1 MGYQFKPPSVAMNK
15 PGVILI
21 TILLIVMILSIISV
35 QISKNFYI
43 SLKREAYLDFKN
55 LSHQMLM
62 SSEKQAIKS
71 LQKNI
76 KPFQSKL
83 TLNDS
88 ILNNKFYFQNALM
101 LLEVS
106 VLDASNC
113 FNLNSLFKPSG
124 NSYEIRPL
132 YKAWLNRYLK
142 LKQFSEADIESF
154 IDQLVD
160 WVDRDNQPLNF
171 GAENYFYIGPASKIS
186 QFTPKR
192 LLVDISEIN
201 NFPIME
207 RMDYRDL
214 ITNLCVLP
222 NRNNQ
227 IININSLVQSDSLLI
242 AAFFDEE
249 NLEYTSSQ
257 ILNMPKNG
265 YDDVNVFID
274 QFNQASKFP
283 SQVLSI
289 NSQTFRLQSDIINEN
304 FSANLE
310 TLVILDISNS
320 AEVIRRTFNF

>member
-1 MGYQFKPPSVAMNK
+1 MNK

-21 TILLIVMILSIISV
+21 TTLLIVMILSIISM

-76 KPFQSKL
+76 KLFQSKL

-88 ILNNKFYFQNALM
+88 LLNNKFYFQNDLM
-101 LLEVS
+101 VLEVS

-132 YKAWLNRYLK
+132 YKAWLKRYLK
-142 LKQFSEADIESF
+142 LKQFNEADIESF

-160 WVDRDNQPLNF
+160 WVDHDNQPLNF

-227 IININSLVQSDSLLI
+227 TININSLVQSDSLLI

-249 NLEYTSSQ
+249 NLEYTASQ

>member
-1 MGYQFKPPSVAMNK
+1 MNK

-21 TILLIVMILSIISV
+21 TTLLIVMILSIISV

-71 LQKNI
+71 LQKNV

-88 ILNNKFYFQNALM
+88 LLNNKFYFQNDLM
-101 LLEVS
+101 VLEVS

-132 YKAWLNRYLK
+132 YKAWLKRYLK
-142 LKQFSEADIESF
+142 LKQFNEADIESF

-207 RMDYRDL
+207 RVDYRDL
-214 ITNLCVLP
+214 IANLCVLP

-249 NLEYTSSQ
+249 NLEYTASQ

-320 AEVIRRTFNF
+320 AEVLSRTFNF

>member
-1 MGYQFKPPSVAMNK
+1 MNK

-21 TILLIVMILSIISV
+21 TTLLIVMILSIISM

-76 KPFQSKL
+76 KSFQSKL

-88 ILNNKFYFQNALM
+88 LLNNKFYFQNDLM
-101 LLEVS
+101 VLEVS

-132 YKAWLNRYLK
+132 YKAWLKRYLK
-142 LKQFSEADIESF
+142 LKQFNEADIESF

-160 WVDRDNQPLNF
+160 WVDHDNQPLNF
-171 GAENYFYIGPASKIS
+171 GAENYFYIGPSSKIS

-207 RMDYRDL
+207 RVDYWDL
-214 ITNLCVLP
+214 IANLCVLP

-320 AEVIRRTFNF
+320 AEVLSRTFNF

>member
-1 MGYQFKPPSVAMNK
+1 MNK

-21 TILLIVMILSIISV
+21 TTLLIVMILSIISV

-76 KPFQSKL
+76 KSFQSKL

-88 ILNNKFYFQNALM
+88 LLNNKFYFQNDLM
-101 LLEVS
+101 VLEVS

-124 NSYEIRPL
+124 KSYEIRPL
-132 YKAWLNRYLK
+132 YKAWLKRYLK
-142 LKQFSEADIESF
+142 LKQFNEADIESF

-207 RMDYRDL
+207 RVDYRDL

-249 NLEYTSSQ
+249 NLEYTASQ

-320 AEVIRRTFNF
+320 AEVLSRTFNF

>member
-1 MGYQFKPPSVAMNK
+1 MNK

-21 TILLIVMILSIISV
+21 TTLLIVMILSIISV

-76 KPFQSKL
+76 KSFQSKL

-88 ILNNKFYFQNALM
+88 ILNNKFYFQNDLM
-101 LLEVS
+101 VLEVS

-132 YKAWLNRYLK
+132 YKAWLKRYLK
-142 LKQFSEADIESF
+142 LKQFNEADIESF
-154 IDQLVD
+154 IDQLID

-207 RMDYRDL
+207 RVDYMDL

-222 NRNNQ
+222 NKNNQ

-249 NLEYTSSQ
+249 NLEYTASQ

-265 YDDVNVFID
+265 YDDANVFID

-320 AEVIRRTFNF
+320 AEVISRTFNF

>member
-1 MGYQFKPPSVAMNK
+1 MNK

-21 TILLIVMILSIISV
+21 TTLLIVMILSIISM

-76 KPFQSKL
+76 KLFQSKL

-88 ILNNKFYFQNALM
+88 LLNNKFYFQNDLM

-132 YKAWLNRYLK
+132 YKAWLKRYLK
-142 LKQFSEADIESF
+142 LKQFNEADIESF
-154 IDQLVD
+154 IDQLID

-227 IININSLVQSDSLLI
+227 TININSLVQSDSLLI

-249 NLEYTSSQ
+249 NLEYTASQ

>member
-1 MGYQFKPPSVAMNK
+1 MNK

-242 AAFFDEE
+242 AAFFDEK
-249 NLEYTSSQ
+249 NLEYTASQ

-265 YDDVNVFID
+265 YDDANVFIE
-274 QFNQASKFP
+274 QFNQPSKFP

-320 AEVIRRTFNF
+320 AEVLSRTFNF

>member
-1 MGYQFKPPSVAMNK
+1 MTK

-21 TILLIVMILSIISV
+21 TTLLIVMILSIISM

-62 SSEKQAIKS
+62 SSEKQAIQS

-76 KPFQSKL
+76 ELFQSKL
-83 TLNDS
+83 TLNDPL
-88 ILNNKFYFQNALM
+88 LNNKFYFQNDLM
-101 LLEVS
+101 NLELS
-106 VLDASNC
+106 VIDASNC
-113 FNLNSLFKPSG
+113 FNLNSLFKPSD

-132 YKAWLNRYLK
+132 YQGWLERYLK
-142 LKQFSEADIESF
+142 LKQVNEADAESF
-154 IDQLVD
+154 IDQLID

-171 GAENYFYIGPASKIS
+171 GAENYFYIGPASRIS

-201 NFPIME
+201 NFPIMAI
-207 RMDYRDL
+207 MDYKDL
-214 ITNLCVLP
+214 ISNLCVLP

-242 AAFFDEE
+242 ASFFDEE
-249 NLEYTSSQ
+249 NLEYTASQ

-274 QFNQASKFP
+274 QFIQVANFP
-283 SQVLSI
+283 SQVLST
-289 NSQTFRLQSDIINEN
+289 NSKTFKLHSDIMNEN

-320 AEVIRRTFNF
+320 AQVISRTFNF

>member
-1 MGYQFKPPSVAMNK
+1 MNK

-21 TILLIVMILSIISV
+21 TTLLIVMILSIISM

-76 KPFQSKL
+76 KSFQSKL

-88 ILNNKFYFQNALM
+88 LLNNKFYFQNDLM

-132 YKAWLNRYLK
+132 YKAWLKRYLK
-142 LKQFSEADIESF
+142 LKQFNEADIESF

-160 WVDRDNQPLNF
+160 WVDHDNQPLNF

-227 IININSLVQSDSLLI
+227 TININSLVQSDSLLI

-249 NLEYTSSQ
+249 NLEYTASQ

-265 YDDVNVFID
+265 YDDANVFID

-320 AEVIRRTFNF
+320 AEVLSRTFNF

>member
-1 MGYQFKPPSVAMNK
+1 MNK

-21 TILLIVMILSIISV
+21 TTLLIVMILSIISV

-88 ILNNKFYFQNALM
+88 LLNNKFYFQNDLM
-101 LLEVS
+101 VLEVS

-132 YKAWLNRYLK
+132 YKAWLKRYLK
-142 LKQFSEADIESF
+142 LKQFNEADIESF

-160 WVDRDNQPLNF
+160 WVDHDNQPLNF
-171 GAENYFYIGPASKIS
+171 GAENYFYIGPTSKIS

-214 ITNLCVLP
+214 ITSLCVLP

>member
-1 MGYQFKPPSVAMNK
+1 MNK

-21 TILLIVMILSIISV
+21 TTLLIVMILSIISM

-76 KPFQSKL
+76 KLFQSKL

-88 ILNNKFYFQNALM
+88 LLNNKFYFQNDLM

-132 YKAWLNRYLK
+132 YKTWLKRYLT
-142 LKQFSEADIESF
+142 LKQFNEADIESF

-249 NLEYTSSQ
+249 NLEYTASQ

-320 AEVIRRTFNF
+320 AEVLSRTFNF

>member
-1 MGYQFKPPSVAMNK
+1 MNK
-15 PGVILI
+15 PGIILI
-21 TILLIVMILSIISV
+21 TTLLIVMILSIISV

-76 KPFQSKL
+76 KSFQSKL

-88 ILNNKFYFQNALM
+88 LLNNKFYFQNDLM
-101 LLEVS
+101 ILEVS
-106 VLDASNC
+106 ILDASNC

-132 YKAWLNRYLK
+132 YKAWLKRYLK
-142 LKQFSEADIESF
+142 LKQFNEADIESF

-207 RMDYRDL
+207 RVDYRDL
-214 ITNLCVLP
+214 ITNLCVFP

-249 NLEYTSSQ
+249 NLEYIASQ

-310 TLVILDISNS
+310 TLVILDNSNS
-320 AEVIRRTFNF
+320 AEVLGRTFNF

>member
-1 MGYQFKPPSVAMNK
+1 MNK

-21 TILLIVMILSIISV
+21 TTLLIVMILSIISV

-76 KPFQSKL
+76 KSFQSKL

-88 ILNNKFYFQNALM
+88 LLNNKFYFQNDLM

-132 YKAWLNRYLK
+132 YKAWLKRYLK
-142 LKQFSEADIESF
+142 LKQFNEADIESF

-207 RMDYRDL
+207 RVDYRDL
-214 ITNLCVLP
+214 ITNLCVFP

-227 IININSLVQSDSLLI
+227 IININSLVQGDSLLI

-249 NLEYTSSQ
+249 NLEYIASQ

-274 QFNQASKFP
+274 QFKQASKFP

-289 NSQTFRLQSDIINEN
+289 NSQTFILQSDIINEN

-310 TLVILDISNS
+310 TLVILDNSNS
-320 AEVIRRTFNF
+320 AEVLGRTFNF

>member
-1 MGYQFKPPSVAMNK
+1 MNK

-21 TILLIVMILSIISV
+21 TTLLIVMILSIISV

-62 SSEKQAIKS
+62 SSEKQAIRS

-76 KPFQSKL
+76 KSFQSKL

-88 ILNNKFYFQNALM
+88 ILNNKFYFQNDLM
-101 LLEVS
+101 VLEVS

-132 YKAWLNRYLK
+132 YKAWLKRYLK
-142 LKQFSEADIESF
+142 LKQFNEADIESF

-249 NLEYTSSQ
+249 NLEYTASQ

-265 YDDVNVFID
+265 YDDANVFID

-289 NSQTFRLQSDIINEN
+289 NSQTFKLQSDIINEN

-320 AEVIRRTFNF
+320 AEVISRTFNF

>member
-1 MGYQFKPPSVAMNK
+1 MNK

-21 TILLIVMILSIISV
+21 TTLLIVMILSIISV

-88 ILNNKFYFQNALM
+88 LLNNKFYFQNDLM
-101 LLEVS
+101 VLEVS

-132 YKAWLNRYLK
+132 YKAWLKRYLK
-142 LKQFSEADIESF
+142 LKQFNEADIESF
-154 IDQLVD
+154 IDQLID

-227 IININSLVQSDSLLI
+227 TININSLVQSDSLLI

-249 NLEYTSSQ
+249 NLEYTASQ

-320 AEVIRRTFNF
+320 AEVLSRTFNF

>member
-1 MGYQFKPPSVAMNK
+1 MNK

-21 TILLIVMILSIISV
+21 TTLLIVMILSIISV

-76 KPFQSKL
+76 KSFQSKL

-88 ILNNKFYFQNALM
+88 LLNNKFYFQNDLM
-101 LLEVS
+101 ILEVS

-132 YKAWLNRYLK
+132 YKAWLKRYLK
-142 LKQFSEADIESF
+142 LKQFNEADIESF

-207 RMDYRDL
+207 RVDYRDL
-214 ITNLCVLP
+214 ITNLCVFP

-242 AAFFDEE
+242 AAFFNEE
-249 NLEYTSSQ
+249 NLEYIASQ

-289 NSQTFRLQSDIINEN
+289 NSQTFILQSDIINEN

-310 TLVILDISNS
+310 TLVILDNSNS
-320 AEVIRRTFNF
+320 AEVLGRTFNF

>member
-1 MGYQFKPPSVAMNK
+1 MNK

-21 TILLIVMILSIISV
+21 TTLLIVMILSIISV

-76 KPFQSKL
+76 KSFQSKL

-88 ILNNKFYFQNALM
+88 LLNNKFYFQNDLM
-101 LLEVS
+101 ILEVS

-132 YKAWLNRYLK
+132 YKAWLKRYLK
-142 LKQFSEADIESF
+142 LKQFNEADIESF

-207 RMDYRDL
+207 RVDYRDL
-214 ITNLCVLP
+214 ITNLCVFP

-249 NLEYTSSQ
+249 NLEYIASQ

-320 AEVIRRTFNF
+320 AEVLSRTFNF

>member
-1 MGYQFKPPSVAMNK
+1 MNK

-21 TILLIVMILSIISV
+21 TTLLIVMILSIISV

-88 ILNNKFYFQNALM
+88 LLNNKFYFQNDLM
-101 LLEVS
+101 VLEVS

-132 YKAWLNRYLK
+132 YKAWLKRYLK
-142 LKQFSEADIESF
+142 LKQFNEADIESF

-160 WVDRDNQPLNF
+160 WVDHDNQPLNF
-171 GAENYFYIGPASKIS
+171 GAENYFYIGPSSKIS

>member
-1 MGYQFKPPSVAMNK
+1 MNK

-21 TILLIVMILSIISV
+21 TTLLIVMILSIISM

-88 ILNNKFYFQNALM
+88 LLNNKFYFQNDLM

-132 YKAWLNRYLK
+132 YKAWLKRYLK
-142 LKQFSEADIESF
+142 LKQFNEADIESF
-154 IDQLVD
+154 IDQLID

-207 RMDYRDL
+207 RMDFRDL

-249 NLEYTSSQ
+249 NLEYTASQ

-320 AEVIRRTFNF
+320 AEVLSRTFNF

>member
-1 MGYQFKPPSVAMNK
+1 MNK

-21 TILLIVMILSIISV
+21 TTLLIVMILSIISV

-71 LQKNI
+71 LQKNV

-88 ILNNKFYFQNALM
+88 LLNNKFYFQNDLM
-101 LLEVS
+101 VLEVS

-132 YKAWLNRYLK
+132 HKAWLKRYLK
-142 LKQFSEADIESF
+142 LKQFNEADIESF

-207 RMDYRDL
+207 RVDYRDL
-214 ITNLCVLP
+214 IANLCVLP

-249 NLEYTSSQ
+249 NLEYIASQ

-289 NSQTFRLQSDIINEN
+289 NSQTFILQSDIINEN

-320 AEVIRRTFNF
+320 AEVLSRTFNF

>member
-1 MGYQFKPPSVAMNK
+1 MNK

-21 TILLIVMILSIISV
+21 TTLLIVMILSIISM

-88 ILNNKFYFQNALM
+88 LLNNKFYFQNDLM

-132 YKAWLNRYLK
+132 YKAWLKRYLK
-142 LKQFSEADIESF
+142 LKQFNEADIESF
-154 IDQLVD
+154 IDQLID
-160 WVDRDNQPLNF
+160 WVDLDNQPLNF

-214 ITNLCVLP
+214 IANLCVLP
-222 NRNNQ
+222 NKNNQ
-227 IININSLVQSDSLLI
+227 IININSLVQGDSLLI

-249 NLEYTSSQ
+249 NLEYTASQ

-265 YDDVNVFID
+265 YDDANVFID
-274 QFNQASKFP
+274 QFNQRSKFP

-289 NSQTFRLQSDIINEN
+289 NSQTFRLRSDIINEK

-320 AEVIRRTFNF
+320 AEVISRTFNF

>member
-1 MGYQFKPPSVAMNK
+1 MNK

-21 TILLIVMILSIISV
+21 TTLLIVMILSIISV

-71 LQKNI
+71 LQKNV

-88 ILNNKFYFQNALM
+88 LLNNKFYFQNDLM
-101 LLEVS
+101 VLEVS

-132 YKAWLNRYLK
+132 YKAWLKRYLK
-142 LKQFSEADIESF
+142 LKQFNEADIESF

-160 WVDRDNQPLNF
+160 WVDHDNQPLNF
-171 GAENYFYIGPASKIS
+171 GAENYFYIGPSSKIS

-214 ITNLCVLP
+214 ITSLCVLP

-320 AEVIRRTFNF
+320 AEVLSRTFNF

>member
-1 MGYQFKPPSVAMNK
+1 MTK

-21 TILLIVMILSIISV
+21 TTLLIVMILSIISV

-76 KPFQSKL
+76 KLFQSKL

-88 ILNNKFYFQNALM
+88 LLNNKFYFQNDLM
-101 LLEVS
+101 ILEVS

-132 YKAWLNRYLK
+132 YKAWLKRYLK
-142 LKQFSEADIESF
+142 LKQFNEADIESF

-214 ITNLCVLP
+214 ITNLCVFP

-249 NLEYTSSQ
+249 NLEYITSQ

-289 NSQTFRLQSDIINEN
+289 NSQTFILQSDIINEN

-310 TLVILDISNS
+310 TLVILDNSNS
-320 AEVIRRTFNF
+320 AEVLGRTFNF

>member
-1 MGYQFKPPSVAMNK
+1 MNK

-21 TILLIVMILSIISV
+21 TTLLIVMILSIISV

-76 KPFQSKL
+76 KSFQSKL

-88 ILNNKFYFQNALM
+88 LLNNKFYFQNDLM
-101 LLEVS
+101 ILEVS

-132 YKAWLNRYLK
+132 YKAWLKRYLK
-142 LKQFSEADIESF
+142 LKQFNEADIESF

-207 RMDYRDL
+207 RVDYRDL
-214 ITNLCVLP
+214 ITNLCVFP

-249 NLEYTSSQ
+249 NLEYIASQ

-310 TLVILDISNS
+310 TLVILDNSNS
-320 AEVIRRTFNF
+320 AEVLSRTFNF

>member
-1 MGYQFKPPSVAMNK
+1 MNK

-21 TILLIVMILSIISV
+21 TTLLIVMILSIISV

-76 KPFQSKL
+76 KSFQLKL

-88 ILNNKFYFQNALM
+88 LLNNKFYFQNDLM
-101 LLEVS
+101 ILEVS

-113 FNLNSLFKPSG
+113 FNLNSLFNPSG

-132 YKAWLNRYLK
+132 YKAWLKRYLK
-142 LKQFSEADIESF
+142 LKQFNEADIESF

-207 RMDYRDL
+207 RIDYRDL

-249 NLEYTSSQ
+249 NLEYTASQ

-265 YDDVNVFID
+265 YDDANVFID

-289 NSQTFRLQSDIINEN
+289 NSQTFKLQSDIINEN

-320 AEVIRRTFNF
+320 AEVISRTFNF

>member
-1 MGYQFKPPSVAMNK
+1 MNK

-21 TILLIVMILSIISV
+21 TTLLIVMILSIISV

-62 SSEKQAIKS
+62 SSEQQAIKS

-76 KPFQSKL
+76 KSFQSKL

-88 ILNNKFYFQNALM
+88 LLNNKFYFQNDLM
-101 LLEVS
+101 VLEVS

-132 YKAWLNRYLK
+132 YKAWLKRYLK
-142 LKQFSEADIESF
+142 LKQFNEADIESF

-207 RMDYRDL
+207 RVDYRDL
-214 ITNLCVLP
+214 IANLCVLP

-249 NLEYTSSQ
+249 NLEYTASQ

-310 TLVILDISNS
+310 TLVILDNSNS
-320 AEVIRRTFNF
+320 AEVLSRTFNF

>member
-1 MGYQFKPPSVAMNK
+1 MNK

-21 TILLIVMILSIISV
+21 TTLLIVMILSIISV

-76 KPFQSKL
+76 KLFQSKL

-88 ILNNKFYFQNALM
+88 LLNNKFYFQNDLM
-101 LLEVS
+101 VLEVS

-132 YKAWLNRYLK
+132 YKAWLKRYLK
-142 LKQFSEADIESF
+142 LKQFNEADIESF

-160 WVDRDNQPLNF
+160 WVDHDNQPLNF
-171 GAENYFYIGPASKIS
+171 GAENYFYIGPSSKIS

-320 AEVIRRTFNF
+320 AEVLSRTFNF

>member
-1 MGYQFKPPSVAMNK
+1 MNK

-21 TILLIVMILSIISV
+21 TTLLIVMILSIISV

-76 KPFQSKL
+76 KLFQSKL

-88 ILNNKFYFQNALM
+88 LLNNKFYFQNDLM
-101 LLEVS
+101 VLEVS

-113 FNLNSLFKPSG
+113 FNLNSLFKPLG

-132 YKAWLNRYLK
+132 YKAWLKRYLK
-142 LKQFSEADIESF
+142 LKQFNEADIESF
-154 IDQLVD
+154 IDQLID

-207 RMDYRDL
+207 RMDFRDL

-320 AEVIRRTFNF
+320 AEVLSRTFNF

>member
-1 MGYQFKPPSVAMNK
+1 MNK

-21 TILLIVMILSIISV
+21 TTLLIVMILSIISM

-76 KPFQSKL
+76 KLFQSKL

-88 ILNNKFYFQNALM
+88 LLNNKFYFQNDLM

-132 YKAWLNRYLK
+132 YKAWLKRYLK
-142 LKQFSEADIESF
+142 LKQFNEADIESF
-154 IDQLVD
+154 IDQLID

-192 LLVDISEIN
+192 LLVDISEVN
-201 NFPIME
+201 NFPILE

-227 IININSLVQSDSLLI
+227 IININSLVQSDALLI

-249 NLEYTSSQ
+249 NLEYTTSQ

-274 QFNQASKFP
+274 QFTQAANFP
-283 SQVLSI
+283 SQVLST
-289 NSQTFRLQSDIINEN
+289 NSKTFKLQSDIMNEN

-320 AEVIRRTFNF
+320 AEVISRTFNF

>member
-1 MGYQFKPPSVAMNK
+1 MNK

-21 TILLIVMILSIISV
+21 TTLLIVMILSIISV

-76 KPFQSKL
+76 KSFQSKL

-88 ILNNKFYFQNALM
+88 LLNNKFYFQNDLM
-101 LLEVS
+101 ILEVS

-132 YKAWLNRYLK
+132 YKAWLKRYLK
-142 LKQFSEADIESF
+142 LKQFNEADIESF

-207 RMDYRDL
+207 RVDYRDL
-214 ITNLCVLP
+214 ITNLCVFP

-249 NLEYTSSQ
+249 NLEYIASQ

-274 QFNQASKFP
+274 QFNQASKFS

-310 TLVILDISNS
+310 TLVILDNSNS
-320 AEVIRRTFNF
+320 AEVLGRTFNF

>member
-1 MGYQFKPPSVAMNK
+1 MNK

-21 TILLIVMILSIISV
+21 TTLLIVMILSIISV

-76 KPFQSKL
+76 KSFQSKL

-88 ILNNKFYFQNALM
+88 LLNNKFYFQNDLM
-101 LLEVS
+101 ILEVS

-132 YKAWLNRYLK
+132 YKAWLKRYLK
-142 LKQFSEADIESF
+142 LKQFNEADIESF

-207 RMDYRDL
+207 RVDYRDL
-214 ITNLCVLP
+214 ITNLCVFP

-249 NLEYTSSQ
+249 NLEYIASQ

-289 NSQTFRLQSDIINEN
+289 NSQTFILQSDIINEN

-320 AEVIRRTFNF
+320 AEVLRSHI

>member
-1 MGYQFKPPSVAMNK
+1 MNK

-21 TILLIVMILSIISV
+21 TTLLIVMILSIISV

-76 KPFQSKL
+76 KSFQSKL

-88 ILNNKFYFQNALM
+88 LLNNKFYFQNDLM
-101 LLEVS
+101 VLEVS

-132 YKAWLNRYLK
+132 YKAWLKRYLK
-142 LKQFSEADIESF
+142 LKQFNEADIESF

-207 RMDYRDL
+207 RVDYRDL

-249 NLEYTSSQ
+249 NLEYTASQ

-320 AEVIRRTFNF
+320 AEVLSRTFNF

>member
-1 MGYQFKPPSVAMNK
+1 MNK

-21 TILLIVMILSIISV
+21 TTLLIVMILSIISV

-76 KPFQSKL
+76 KLFQSKL

-88 ILNNKFYFQNALM
+88 LLNNKFYFQNDLM

-132 YKAWLNRYLK
+132 YKAWLKRYLK
-142 LKQFSEADIESF
+142 LKQFNEADIESF

-160 WVDRDNQPLNF
+160 WVDHDNQPLNF

-227 IININSLVQSDSLLI
+227 TININSLVQSDSLLI

-320 AEVIRRTFNF
+320 AEVLSRTFNF

>member
-1 MGYQFKPPSVAMNK
+1 MNK

-21 TILLIVMILSIISV
+21 TTLLIVMILSIISV

-76 KPFQSKL
+76 KLFQSKL

-88 ILNNKFYFQNALM
+88 LLNNKFYFQNDLM

-132 YKAWLNRYLK
+132 YKAWLKRYLK
-142 LKQFSEADIESF
+142 LKQFNEADIESF

-160 WVDRDNQPLNF
+160 WVDHDNQPLNF

-249 NLEYTSSQ
+249 NLEYTASQ

-320 AEVIRRTFNF
+320 AEVLSRTFNF

>member
-1 MGYQFKPPSVAMNK
+1 MNK

-21 TILLIVMILSIISV
+21 TTLLIVMILSIISV
-35 QISKNFYI
+35 QISKKFYI

-76 KPFQSKL
+76 KSFQSKL

-88 ILNNKFYFQNALM
+88 LLNNKFYFQNDLM
-101 LLEVS
+101 ILEVS

-132 YKAWLNRYLK
+132 YKAWLKRYLK
-142 LKQFSEADIESF
+142 LKQFNEADIESF

-207 RMDYRDL
+207 RVDYRDL
-214 ITNLCVLP
+214 ITNLCVFP

-242 AAFFDEE
+242 AAFFNEE
-249 NLEYTSSQ
+249 NLEYIASQ

-274 QFNQASKFP
+274 QFKQASKFP

-289 NSQTFRLQSDIINEN
+289 NSQTFILQSDIINEN

-310 TLVILDISNS
+310 TLVILDNSNS
-320 AEVIRRTFNF
+320 AEVLGRTFNF

>member
-1 MGYQFKPPSVAMNK
+1 MNK

-21 TILLIVMILSIISV
+21 TTLLIVMILSIISV

-76 KPFQSKL
+76 KSFQSKL

-88 ILNNKFYFQNALM
+88 LLNNKFYFQNDLM
-101 LLEVS
+101 ILEVS

-132 YKAWLNRYLK
+132 YKAWLKRYLK
-142 LKQFSEADIESF
+142 LKQFNEADIESF

-207 RMDYRDL
+207 RVDYRDL

-249 NLEYTSSQ
+249 NLEYTASQ

-289 NSQTFRLQSDIINEN
+289 NSQTFILQSDIINEN

-310 TLVILDISNS
+310 TLVILDNSNS
-320 AEVIRRTFNF
+320 AEVLSRTFNF